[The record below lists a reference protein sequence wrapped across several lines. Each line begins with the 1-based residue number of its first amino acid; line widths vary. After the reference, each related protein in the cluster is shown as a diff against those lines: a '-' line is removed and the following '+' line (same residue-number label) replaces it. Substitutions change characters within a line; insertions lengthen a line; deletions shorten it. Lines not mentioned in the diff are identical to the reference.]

1 MSLIVIFENILSEFI
16 KLTSFMKKGIDF
28 SPLLCYS
35 IIKKKSNLIFLAL
48 SFQLNAFLVFKQDQ
62 LAFPSVVS
70 CAH

>member
-48 SFQLNAFLVFKQDQ
+48 SFQLNTSWIIWYYYLDLKD
-62 LAFPSVVS
+62 S
-70 CAH
+70 